1 MLKKLIQ
8 QFSKFVLIGM
18 LNTGIDFAVLNL
30 LMRLFSVYE
39 GSSII
44 PIKAV
49 AFFTANINSYFC
61 NKYWTFRQEQKKNIS
76 QEYGKFLIISAIALG
91 IHLMVIYSITTLIP
105 PILMSKELWAN
116 FANIVAVG
124 LALIWNFIGYKFL
137 VFKK

>member
-8 QFSKFVLIGM
+8 QFSKFILIGL

-39 GSSII
+39 GSSIM
-44 PIKAV
+44 PIKAI

-61 NKYWTFRQEQKKNIS
+61 NKYWTFKQKQKERIA
-76 QEYGKFLIISAIALG
+76 QEYSKFLLVSAIALG
-91 IHLMVIYSITTLIP
+91 IHLTVIYSVTTYIP
-105 PILMSKELWAN
+105 PIIVGKELWAN
-116 FANIVAVG
+116 FANALAVG
-124 LALIWNFIGYKFL
+124 LALIWNFIGYKFI